1 MALELQNDEQQRVMS
16 DNLSISASNR
26 LAAGNLSTQKSVQR
40 VTDDVGAGI
49 DGSGVAKSLTKGY
62 SVAKGVKAAGVG
74 TFLSGEAGRT
84 AQFASEKAQPLRD
97 AVSAVRGFTPSA
109 VTGEAAASDSV
120 AATAKWLPGNN
131 FEKIASRPF
140 VNNDFASAAKGVT
153 PEAGIAP
160 SLAVAGDDAAMSVG
174 DMASAGGKLLGV
186 AGGAYDAVE
195 DIAHGGIYGANDYE
209 KASNVLTIASTVLD
223 FVPGMEWLGVAGSV
237 AATALGAKGS
247 AEEDTA
253 QSASNA
259 QQGRAD
265 AAPGEKAANITVS
278 QRSAPDASR
287 AGAMPSSNTF

>member
-62 SVAKGVKAAGVG
+62 SVAKRVNAAGVG

-209 KASNVLTIASTVLD
+209 KASNVLTIASRSPYGLLQK
-223 FVPGMEWLGVAGSV
+223 PLGCGP
-237 AATALGAKGS
+237 
-247 AEEDTA
+247 
-253 QSASNA
+253 
-259 QQGRAD
+259 RHC
-265 AAPGEKAANITVS
+265 AAPWPTSPLVFG
-278 QRSAPDASR
+278 RLRFRAPPFLCPAASR
-287 AGAMPSSNTF
+287 FEAWGARSSRAQGLFSDGISPQPPWLPNPV